1 VELSIHL
8 NSHILSMR
16 CQRRRREQQERRVM
30 EMRSLIQLRVTI
42 LVASEA
48 WGVETAA

>member
-16 CQRRRREQQERRVM
+16 GQRAKREQQERRVM
-30 EMRSLIQLRVTI
+30 KMRSLNQLRVAI
-42 LVASEA
+42 LVASES